1 LVQETVPPLKK
12 AYEPPN
18 SSMSDEE
25 ILLAHWSDPNKTPGQ
40 RIQERKDQRR
50 EYGESGWK
58 TFNRCCG
65 RVNLVI
71 VIVVFIIV
79 IATGG
84 GVYFAYVRE

>member
-1 LVQETVPPLKK
+1 
-12 AYEPPN
+12 
-18 SSMSDEE
+18 MSDEE

-40 RIQERKDQRR
+40 RIQERADQRR

-58 TFNRCCG
+58 VADRWCG

-71 VIVVFIIV
+71 AIVVVIIV

-84 GVYFAYVRE
+84 GVYFAYVRA